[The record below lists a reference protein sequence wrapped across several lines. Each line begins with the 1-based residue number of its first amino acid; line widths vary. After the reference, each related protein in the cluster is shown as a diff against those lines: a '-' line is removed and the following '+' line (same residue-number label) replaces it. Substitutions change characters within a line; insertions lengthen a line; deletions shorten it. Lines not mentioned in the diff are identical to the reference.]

1 MTNIEKYNNFFTEV
15 FGDEAIN
22 LGPDFNKDNVDSWD
36 SVHQLS
42 LITLA
47 EDEFD
52 LMLDPEDIM
61 AFTSY
66 EGGKEILRRQGVEL

>member
-1 MTNIEKYNNFFTEV
+1 MTNIEKYNSFFVEV

-22 LGPDFNKDNVDSWD
+22 LGPDFKKDNVEAWD

-66 EGGKEILRRQGVEL
+66 EGGKEILRRQGIEL